1 MYKAFYGLS
10 GEPFPKDLTKEQL
23 FHSKNFQEC
32 LSRLEYMKINKG
44 LMLLTGDAGLGKS
57 TIIRAFNQCLNP
69 NYYKFIYLPL
79 ANVGKTEFYRQLNF
93 ALGGEAIFRKSDMF
107 TSIQKLITDYAKSN
121 ITPVIIFD
129 DAQYLKTD
137 NLYELQQLLNFQ
149 IDSYDPALV
158 ILTGQ
163 PALRE
168 RLARPAFA
176 SIYQRLV
183 IQSMLSPLNENETK
197 EYILHHLKVKGR
209 NEKLFNDNA
218 HLAIFKASNGV
229 MRMINRIVM
238 KTLIYGVSQK
248 IDIIDEEL
256 VFQSTNTL

>member
-10 GEPFPKDLTKEQL
+10 GEPFSKDLPKEQL
-23 FHSKNFQEC
+23 YHSKNFQEC
-32 LSRLEYMKINKG
+32 FSRLEYVKNIKG
-44 LMLLTGDAGLGKS
+44 LMLLTGDAGLGK
-57 TIIRAFNQCLNP
+57 TTLIRAFNQSLNP
-69 NYYKFIYLPL
+69 NFHKLIYLPL
-79 ANVGKTEFYRQLNF
+79 ANVGKVEFYRQLNF
-93 ALGGEAIFRKSDMF
+93 ALGGEVIFRKSDMF
-107 TSIQKLITDYAKSN
+107 ASIQKLMTDYAKSN

-137 NLYELQQLLNFQ
+137 NLYELQQILNFQ

-158 ILTGQ
+158 VLAGQ

-176 SIYQRLV
+176 SIYQRFV
-183 IQSMLSPLNENETK
+183 VQSMLSPLNENETK

-209 NEKLFNDNA
+209 KENIFNDNA
-218 HLAIFKASNGV
+218 LLAIFKASNGT

-248 IDIIDEEL
+248 IDIIDEDA
-256 VFQSTNTL
+256 VFLSANML